1 MRLPPLPQF
10 APVEGLKQE
19 ATEATEDLTANH
31 PDLTDSAAD
40 RRESR

>member
-10 APVEGLKQE
+10 TPVEGLKQE
-19 ATEATEDLTANH
+19 ATEATEDLTTDN